1 MMSAQHEKVWLI
13 DRACL
18 IVGSANATGNSLE
31 NCEETVVVLTREAA
45 ISKYEEHF
53 AGLWASSEPVPWELL
68 KQKEDA
74 RLDER
79 ARRPLRGSAK
89 ARERS
94 ASAVRGQMEAPGES
108 GGP

>member
-1 MMSAQHEKVWLI
+1 M
-13 DRACL
+13 
-18 IVGSANATGNSLE
+18 
-31 NCEETVVVLTREAA
+31 VVLSREAA
-45 ISKYEEHF
+45 ILKYEGHF
-53 AGLWASSEPVPWELL
+53 AGLWATSEPVPWELL

-108 GGP
+108 GRP